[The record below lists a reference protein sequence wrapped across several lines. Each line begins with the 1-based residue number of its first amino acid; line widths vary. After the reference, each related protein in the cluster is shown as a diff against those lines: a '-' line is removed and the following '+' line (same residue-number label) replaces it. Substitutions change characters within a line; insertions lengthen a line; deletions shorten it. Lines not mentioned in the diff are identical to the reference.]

1 MFHHCNHLI
10 TVPNFNTNNVT
21 NMYRMFEYCYNL
33 INIPNFNTS
42 KVTHMGFMFYNCYNL
57 TTIPNFD
64 TSNVT
69 HMEFMFD
76 SCTNLITIPNFNTN
90 NVINIS
96 NMFINCN
103 NLSNNSLENIAYSIP
118 YYSNITDTNKWPMLN
133 YIGLSETQ
141 TNNLSAAAIE
151 FVESR
156 GWFVQ
161 PQIKIEYTLL
171 NGYSGDNRIFINGMS
186 GIEQCQNLS
195 NIIVADT
202 QNNAVT
208 LNILGTSSNIELI
221 NLLND
226 KGRYLTDLN
235 FGINTINTTNGYR
248 AFELCHNLKN
258 INGLKTNNI
267 INGYLMFSNCEN
279 LQPS

>member
-1 MFHHCNHLI
+1 
-10 TVPNFNTNNVT
+10 
-21 NMYRMFEYCYNL
+21 
-33 INIPNFNTS
+33 
-42 KVTHMGFMFYNCYNL
+42 
-57 TTIPNFD
+57 
-64 TSNVT
+64 
-69 HMEFMFD
+69 
-76 SCTNLITIPNFNTN
+76 
-90 NVINIS
+90 
-96 NMFINCN
+96 
-103 NLSNNSLENIAYSIP
+103 
-118 YYSNITDTNKWPMLN
+118 MLN

-141 TNNLSAAAIE
+141 TNNLSAAAVE

-171 NGYSGDNRIFINGMS
+171 NGYSGNNRIFISGMN

-221 NLLND
+221 SLLD
-226 KGRYLTDLN
+226 YKGRYLTDLN

>member
-1 MFHHCNHLI
+1 M
-10 TVPNFNTNNVT
+10 
-21 NMYRMFEYCYNL
+21 
-33 INIPNFNTS
+33 
-42 KVTHMGFMFYNCYNL
+42 
-57 TTIPNFD
+57 
-64 TSNVT
+64 
-69 HMEFMFD
+69 
-76 SCTNLITIPNFNTN
+76 
-90 NVINIS
+90 
-96 NMFINCN
+96 
-103 NLSNNSLENIAYSIP
+103 P

-141 TNNLSAAAIE
+141 INNLSAVAIE

-171 NGYSGDNRIFINGMS
+171 NGYSGNNRIFISGMN

-195 NIIVADT
+195 NMIVADT

-221 NLLND
+221 SLLNY
-226 KGRYLTDLN
+226 KGRYLTNLN
-235 FGINTINTTNGYR
+235 FGINTINTTNGYK

>member
-1 MFHHCNHLI
+1 MSYMFYQCNSL
-10 TVPNFNTNNVT
+10 TEVFNFNTNNVV
-21 NMYRMFEYCYNL
+21 
-33 INIPNFNTS
+33 NIAN
-42 KVTHMGFMFYNCYNL
+42 MFYACY
-57 TTIPNFD
+57 
-64 TSNVT
+64 
-69 HMEFMFD
+69 
-76 SCTNLITIPNFNTN
+76 
-90 NVINIS
+90 
-96 NMFINCN
+96 

-118 YYSNITDTNKWPMLN
+118 YYSNITGTRKWPMLN

-141 TNNLSAAAIE
+141 TNNLSEAAIE
-151 FVESR
+151 FIENR

-171 NGYSGDNRIFINGMS
+171 NGYSGNNRIFINGMN

-221 NLLND
+221 NLLD
-226 KGRYLTDLN
+226 YKGRYLTDLN